1 MAHDFLRFM
10 DFIAF
15 RNDDMV
21 KRFLDNDRIDFL
33 NIYVFSKLW
42 EIIEERYIFFENDSK
57 VIL

>member
-1 MAHDFLRFM
+1 M